1 MGRHRKIIE
10 VELEKDQYLPEKS
23 AIKLLSGKHIAHFVG
38 DTYNH
43 SIQMAWEW
51 VESLEKKI
59 VLRDYY
65 PQKMGGKAILVSYDI
80 KE

>member
-1 MGRHRKIIE
+1 MGRNKKIIE
-10 VELEKDQYLPEKS
+10 IELEKDQYIPEKA

-43 SIQMAWEW
+43 SIQMAWDW
-51 VESLEKKI
+51 VSRVEGKI
-59 VLRDYY
+59 ILRDYY
-65 PQKMGGKAILVSYDI
+65 PQKMGGKAILVSYDV

>member
-1 MGRHRKIIE
+1 MGRHKKVIE
-10 VELEKDQYLPEKS
+10 VELEKDQYIPEKS
-23 AIKLLSGKHIAHFVG
+23 AIKLLAGKHIGHFVG

-43 SIQMAWEW
+43 SIQMAWDW
-51 VESLEKKI
+51 VNRMEGKV

-65 PQKMGGKAILVSYDI
+65 PQKMGGKSILVSYDL

>member
-1 MGRHRKIIE
+1 MSRHKKINE
-10 VELEKDQYLPEKS
+10 VELEKDQYIPEKS
-23 AIKLLSGKHIAHFVG
+23 AIKLLAGKHIGHFVG

-43 SIQMAWEW
+43 SIQMAWDW
-51 VESLEKKI
+51 VNRMEGKV

-65 PQKMGGKAILVSYDI
+65 PQKMGGKSILVSYDL